1 MTNPPFSHRIFLAI
15 ARSAAYKCNPMYRSQ
30 GEGTKAMKK
39 FAVVLSVVIGAWI
52 SSPTPEAQ
60 AWSFSNWSSG
70 GQRGDSGHSGHRG
83 RSGHSGHSG
92 RSGHSGHRG
101 GKASV
106 PELDPSAAGGA
117 MILLLGGVAYIS
129 SRRREDDL
137 V

>member
-1 MTNPPFSHRIFLAI
+1 
-15 ARSAAYKCNPMYRSQ
+15 MYRSLG
-30 GEGTKAMKK
+30 GERKAMKK

-60 AWSFSNWSSG
+60 AWSGSSWSSR
-70 GQRGDSGHSGHRG
+70 GQRGDSGHSGH
-83 RSGHSGHSG
+83 S
-92 RSGHSGHRG
+92 G
-101 GKASV
+101 GKMIRV

-117 MILLLGGVAYIS
+117 MVLLLGGAAYIT